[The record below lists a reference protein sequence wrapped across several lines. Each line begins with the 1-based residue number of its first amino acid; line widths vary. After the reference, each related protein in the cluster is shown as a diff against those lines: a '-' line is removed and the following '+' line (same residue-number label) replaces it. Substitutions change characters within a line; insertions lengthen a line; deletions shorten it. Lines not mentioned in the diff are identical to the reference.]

1 MWWQSIAKRLLQ
13 KQHVCFAWCLISA
26 FAAVSGLPLVDW
38 ICVLLVAFMT
48 FMRGPRV
55 GAIALLWSATPL
67 LALATVTV
75 DMRQLLLLQLAM
87 VWIIAVCWRA
97 PRFNWTHLFVVSL
110 VLGATC
116 VFGFHLILQG
126 SVVAFWQHWMQLN
139 MGAVWQAVATNQ
151 QSAPQQ
157 LSQML
162 DAAAPYMTGIV
173 VASVLLG
180 ALLSVAIARLWQ
192 LRLQQHT
199 LAQELATLRL
209 QRAGLWVPLWLYA
222 MFSGLLWGA
231 GYLHL
236 AWFGRPV
243 MWSASLLGLQDVM
256 PIFIIVYALT
266 GLLLLHTLGRQAKL
280 WRYCL
285 YAVYALLLWVPNY
298 TLLALGLAV
307 LVDSWVDFRARLPV
321 VSAT

>member
-1 MWWQSIAKRLLQ
+1 MWWQNIAKRLLQ
-13 KQHVCFAWCLISA
+13 KQHLCFAWCLISA

-67 LALATVTV
+67 LALATVTL
-75 DMRQLLLLQLAM
+75 DIRQLLLLQLVM
-87 VWIIAVCWRA
+87 VWGIAVCWRA

-110 VLGATC
+110 VLGVVSVLA
-116 VFGFHLILQG
+116 FHLLLRG
-126 SVVAFWQHWMQLN
+126 SVVVFWQHWLHSNIGSM
-139 MGAVWQAVATNQ
+139 WQAVASNQ
-151 QSAPQQ
+151 QSVNLQ
-157 LSQML
+157 LKQML

-173 VASVLLG
+173 VASILLG
-180 ALLSVAIARLWQ
+180 ALFAVAMARLWQ
-192 LRLQQHT
+192 LRLQQRS
-199 LAQELATLRL
+199 LAQELIAVRL
-209 QRAGLWVPLWLYA
+209 QRLGLWLPLCVYA
-222 MFSGLLWGA
+222 LLCVLLWSVGHV
-231 GYLHL
+231 HL
-236 AWFGRPV
+236 QVLGESLS
-243 MWSASLLGLQDVM
+243 WSTSLLAVQDVM
-256 PIFIIVYALT
+256 PIFIMVYALT
-266 GLLLLHTLGRQAKL
+266 GLLLLHTLGRQAKF

-307 LVDSWVDFRARLPV
+307 LVDSWVDFRARLSV